1 MAIKLKPL
9 RDQVMVITGA
19 SSGIGLATARAAAR
33 QGAKLV
39 LTARNEESLQN
50 AVNEINATGGR
61 AVHVAADIADRNQ
74 VQQVADAAV
83 RHFGGFDTWVN
94 VAGISIY
101 GRLQEVSDED
111 HHRLFETNFWGIV
124 YASRIAVA
132 HLKQRGG
139 ALINIGSVASDVP
152 MPLQGMYVASKHAV
166 KGFTNV
172 LRLELQQEGAP
183 VSVTLIKPA
192 GINTPFPHHAK
203 NYLDHEPKL
212 PPPAYQPEEVAYAIL
227 HAATHPER
235 EIFIGSAGK
244 MMSTFQKLSPKA
256 MEWVSRKVMTTQQY
270 RNEPPRR
277 RGDALYGAGRDGL
290 VHGDQPGYVMKKSLY
305 TRASLRP
312 VLAGALLAG
321 AGLLALAYAGRG
333 RIKNRLVGS
342 DGTSAQDRT
351 PVQDVRA
358 DQEGT
363 IIREGTSGT
372 SAQDVTIIRD
382 VTLTRDGTLVQNGT
396 V

>member
-1 MAIKLKPL
+1 MAIKLKSL

-33 QGAKLV
+33 QGARVV
-39 LTARNEESLQN
+39 LTARNEEALQN
-50 AVNEINATGGR
+50 AVAEINAAGGR

-101 GRLQEVSDED
+101 GRIEEVSDED
-111 HHRLFETNFWGIV
+111 HRRLFETNFWGIV

-152 MPLQGMYVASKHAV
+152 MALQGMYVASKHAV

-172 LRLELQQEGAP
+172 LRVELQAEGAP

-203 NYLDHEPKL
+203 NYLAQEPKL

-244 MMSTFQKLSPKA
+244 MMSSFQKMAPKA
-256 MEWVSRKVMTTQQY
+256 MEWVSRKMMTRQQY
-270 RNEPPRR
+270 RNEPARK
-277 RGDALYGAGRDGL
+277 RGDALYAAGRDGL
-290 VHGDQPGYVMKKSLY
+290 VHGDQPGYVMKTSLY
-305 TRASLRP
+305 TRASLQP
-312 VLAGALLAG
+312 VLVGTLLAG
-321 AGLLALAYAGRG
+321 AGLLALAYVGRD
-333 RIKNRLVGS
+333 RIKSGLAGQ
-342 DGTSAQDRT
+342 DGTSARDGAL
-351 PVQDVRA
+351 VQDGISLQ
-358 DQEGT
+358 DGT
-363 IIREGTSGT
+363 LT
-372 SAQDVTIIRD
+372 QDVTIIRD
-382 VTLTRDGTLVQNGT
+382 VTLTRDGTLVQGGT
-396 V
+396 L

>member
-1 MAIKLKPL
+1 
-9 RDQVMVITGA
+9 MVITGA

-33 QGAKLV
+33 QGAKVV
-39 LTARNEESLQN
+39 LTARNEEALRN
-50 AVNEINATGGR
+50 AVQEINAAGGR
-61 AVHVAADIADRNQ
+61 AVHVTADIADRHQ

-101 GRLQEVSDED
+101 GPIEAVSDED
-111 HHRLFETNFWGIV
+111 HRRLFETNFWGVV

-132 HLKQRGG
+132 HLKRRGG

-152 MPLQGMYVASKHAV
+152 MALQGMYVASKHAV

-172 LRLELQQEGAP
+172 LRLELRQEGAP

-192 GINTPFPHHAK
+192 GIDTPFPHHAK

-212 PPPAYQPEEVAYAIL
+212 PPPAYEPGEVAYAIL

-244 MMSTFQKLSPKA
+244 MMSTFQQLAPRA

-277 RGDALYGAGRDGL
+277 RGDALYEAGQDGL
-290 VHGDQPGYVMKKSLY
+290 VFGDQPGYVMKTSLY

-312 VLAGALLAG
+312 VLVGTLLAG
-321 AGLLALAYAGRG
+321 AGLLALAYVGRDRVKNALAGP
-333 RIKNRLVGS
+333 
-342 DGTSAQDRT
+342 DGTSAQDGIPGQNAT
-351 PVQDVRA
+351 PVGDGLSTGDVTLVRDVR
-358 DQEGT
+358 
-363 IIREGTSGT
+363 
-372 SAQDVTIIRD
+372 
-382 VTLTRDGTLVQNGT
+382 LTRDGTLVQGST
-396 V
+396 R